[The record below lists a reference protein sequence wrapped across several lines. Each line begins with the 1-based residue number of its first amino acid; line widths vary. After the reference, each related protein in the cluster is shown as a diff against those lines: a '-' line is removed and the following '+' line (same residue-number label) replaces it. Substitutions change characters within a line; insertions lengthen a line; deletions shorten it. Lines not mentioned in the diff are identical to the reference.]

1 MPLFDS
7 DYLKWYN
14 DEITRYRNIEWR
26 IAGYSIG
33 GSWGSVL
40 YAGGKPVWFNPFMCK
55 LAIFVAGFVLCLLAA
70 ELHVHDRL
78 NEYRAKR
85 EKLEAGDPAHRNAK
99 GSLWGGDY
107 RDRLYLGA
115 FLRFPALVGIFAVY
129 TIANF

>member
-1 MPLFDS
+1 MPLSES

-33 GSWGSVL
+33 ASWGSVL
-40 YAGGKPVWFNPFMCK
+40 FASGKPEWFKPFMSE
-55 LAIFVAGFVLCLLAA
+55 LSIFVAVFVLCLLAA

-85 EKLEAGDPAHRNAK
+85 AKLEAGGLDHRNAK

-107 RDRLYLGA
+107 RDRAYLVA
-115 FLRFPALVGIFAVY
+115 FLLFPAIVAIFAIY
-129 TIANF
+129 TIAKF

>member
-40 YAGGKPVWFNPFMCK
+40 FASRNLEWFKPFMSE
-55 LAIFVAGFVLCLLAA
+55 LAIFVAVFVLCLLAA

-85 EKLEAGDPAHRNAK
+85 ARLEAGDPAHRNAK
-99 GSLWGGDY
+99 SSLWGGDY
-107 RDRLYLGA
+107 RDRAYLGA
-115 FLRFPALVGIFAVY
+115 FLLFPAFVGIFAVY
-129 TIANF
+129 TIVKF